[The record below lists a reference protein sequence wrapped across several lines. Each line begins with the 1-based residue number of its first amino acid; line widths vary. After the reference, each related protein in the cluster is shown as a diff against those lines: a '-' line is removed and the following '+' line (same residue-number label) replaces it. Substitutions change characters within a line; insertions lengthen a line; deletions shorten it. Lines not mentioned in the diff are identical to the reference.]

1 MKTLRLALVLLTGL
15 SAAFGA
21 LAAQPLVSPAEL
33 DALRSNPAVR
43 IIDVRDPKSYAAN
56 HIPGAVSAPYG
67 TWRGPAS
74 NPGELPDLTKLT
86 TLVQRL
92 GLSPATHA
100 VIVSSGAD
108 QSDFGSSARIYWTLK
123 VLGLQ
128 ELSILNGGVK
138 GWDQAKLPQESAPA
152 TVAASDYKPTLNQRL
167 ITTRDEVQKAV
178 ESGSAQLV
186 DARPE
191 AFFNGETRHQ
201 AAKYPGTLK
210 GAVNLEHS
218 LWFEPGTSKMVTGD
232 PAQALA
238 SNLPANSNNK
248 TVSFCNTGHWAA
260 TNWFALSEIAG
271 LDNVSLYPGS
281 MVDFTQNGNGDLVGN
296 VPGRAKQLLIDAKL
310 WVERTFN

>member
-1 MKTLRLALVLLTGL
+1 MKTLRSALVLLTGL
-15 SAAFGA
+15 GAAFGVW
-21 LAAQPLVSPAEL
+21 AAQPLLSPAEL
-33 DALRSNPAVR
+33 DALRANPVVR

-74 NPGELPDLTKLT
+74 NPGELPDLAKLT
-86 TLVQRL
+86 TLVQKL
-92 GLSPATHA
+92 GLSPASHA
-100 VIVSSGAD
+100 VVVSSGAD

-123 VLGLQ
+123 VLGLK

-138 GWDQAKLPQESAPA
+138 AWDQAKLPQESTPA

-167 ITTRDEVQKAV
+167 IATRDEVQKAV

-186 DARPE
+186 DARP
-191 AFFNGETRHQ
+191 APFFNGETRHQ

-218 LWFEPGTSKMVTGD
+218 LWFEPGSSKMVTGD

-238 SNLPANSNNK
+238 SNLPANSKNK

-271 LDNVSLYPGS
+271 LDNVSLYAGS